1 MDLESRKIVDA
12 SIASRRAVRRVGL
25 ILTALCGALLSGPAT
40 ANDSASELAA
50 GGIVLVKNDVIVMQR
65 EDLHLSPAEV
75 RVRYEM
81 RNDSGTPVT
90 LRVAFPLPE
99 LPAMTPGGRTTT
111 TGGHNIMMNEPR
123 GPNFIGFRVWA
134 DGREITPE
142 VEIRAVLPDGRD
154 IAAALQQIGGLPL
167 VLRPGVF
174 IPPDDPDLDA
184 ETRRRLA
191 EIGAIEASTT
201 DRVYRLPWATYVTFH
216 WMQTFAP
223 GVTVVEHSY
232 RPVLGFGYVSVDQR
246 GVSISG
252 LTEDGASAYCIDSA
266 GTRTLREL
274 SEQARARREKAG
286 DPNNA
291 LLLANTLGY
300 VLKTAQNWRGPIGG
314 FHLSVKGDPNPAER
328 WTDSRQPRAVYFCS
342 PVPLKE
348 TAPLLMEGEA
358 HDFVP
363 TRDLQILFVAE

>member
-1 MDLESRKIVDA
+1 MSM
-12 SIASRRAVRRVGL
+12 VRI
-25 ILTALCGALLSGPAT
+25 ILTAVSGVALASAAA

-50 GGIVLVKNDVIVMQR
+50 GGIVLVKNDVIAMQR

-75 RVRYEM
+75 KVRYEM
-81 RNDSGTPVT
+81 RNDSGKPVT

-111 TGGHNIMMNEPR
+111 AGGHNIMMNEPS

-142 VEIRAVLPDGRD
+142 VEIRALLPDGRD
-154 IAAALQQIGGLPL
+154 IAGALQQIGGLAL
-167 VLRPGVF
+167 VLRSGVF
-174 IPPDDPDLDA
+174 IPPDDADLDA
-184 ETRRRLA
+184 QTRRRLA

-201 DRVYRLPWATYVTFH
+201 DRGYRLPWSTYVTFH

-232 RPVLGFGYVSVDQR
+232 RPILGFGYVSVDQKA
-246 GVSISG
+246 VSISG

-266 GTRTLREL
+266 GKRTLREL

-286 DPNNA
+286 DRNNA

-300 VLKTAQNWRGPIGG
+300 VLKTAQNWRGPIGT

-328 WTDSRQPRAVYFCS
+328 WTDSRQPRAMYFCS

-348 TAPLLMEGEA
+348 TGPLLMEGEA
-358 HDFVP
+358 RDFVP
-363 TRDLQILFVAE
+363 GRDLQILFVAE

>member
-1 MDLESRKIVDA
+1 MS
-12 SIASRRAVRRVGL
+12 AVRIAGL
-25 ILTALCGALLSGPAT
+25 MLAILCGEALSGPAT

-50 GGIVLVKNDVIVMQR
+50 GGIVLVKNGVIAMQR

-81 RNDSGTPVT
+81 RNDSGKPVT

-134 DGREITPE
+134 DGREVTPE
-142 VEIRAVLPDGRD
+142 VEIRAVLSDGRD

-174 IPPDDPDLDA
+174 VPPDDPDLDA
-184 ETRRRLA
+184 KTRRRLA
-191 EIGAIEASTT
+191 EIGAIETSTT
-201 DRVYRLPWATYVTFH
+201 DRSFRLPWATYITFH

-232 RPVLGFGYVSVDQR
+232 RPILGFGYLSVDQK
-246 GVSISG
+246 GVTVSG
-252 LTEDGASAYCIDSA
+252 LTEDAAGAYCIDST
-266 GTRTLREL
+266 GKRTLREL
-274 SEQARARREKAG
+274 SEQARARRAKAG
-286 DPNNA
+286 DPDNA
-291 LLLANTLGY
+291 YLLANTLGY
-300 VLKTAQNWRGPIGG
+300 VLKTAQNWRGPIGT

-328 WTDSRQPRAVYFCS
+328 WADSRQPRAMYFCS

-348 TAPLLMEGEA
+348 TAGLLLEGEA
-358 HDFVP
+358 RDFVP
-363 TRDLQILFVAE
+363 ARDLQILFVAE

>member
-1 MDLESRKIVDA
+1 MRLG
-12 SIASRRAVRRVGL
+12 GL
-25 ILTALCGALLSGPAT
+25 ILTILCGAALSCPAT
-40 ANDSASELAA
+40 ANDSASQLAA

-81 RNDSGTPVT
+81 RNDSGKPVT

-154 IAAALQQIGGLPL
+154 IAAALQQIGGVPL

-174 IPPDDPDLDA
+174 VPPDDPDLNADV
-184 ETRRRLA
+184 RRRLA

-201 DRVYRLPWATYVTFH
+201 DRTYRLPWAIYVTFH

-232 RPVLGFGYVSVDQR
+232 RPILGFGYLSADQK
-246 GVSISG
+246 GVTVSG
-252 LTEDGASAYCIDSA
+252 LVEDAASTYCIDST
-266 GTRTLREL
+266 GKQTLRQL
-274 SEQARARREKAG
+274 SEQARARRAKAG
-286 DPNNA
+286 DPDNPY
-291 LLLANTLGY
+291 LLANTLGY
-300 VLKTAQNWRGPIGG
+300 VLKTAQNWRGPIGT

-328 WTDSRQPRAVYFCS
+328 WTDSRQPRAMYFCS
-342 PVPLKE
+342 PLPLKE
-348 TAPLLMEGEA
+348 TGALLMEGEA
-358 HDFVP
+358 RDFVP
-363 TRDLQILFVAE
+363 ARDLQILFVAE

>member
-1 MDLESRKIVDA
+1 MNVLRLV
-12 SIASRRAVRRVGL
+12 
-25 ILTALCGALLSGPAT
+25 LTALCGAAMASAAA

-50 GGIVLVKNDVIVMQR
+50 GGIVLVKNDAIAMQR
-65 EDLHLSPAEV
+65 EDLHLSSAEV

-81 RNDSGTPVT
+81 RNDTGKPVT

-99 LPAMTPGGRTTT
+99 LPAMTPAGRTTT

-142 VEIRAVLPDGRD
+142 VEIRAVLPGGRD
-154 IAAALQQIGGLPL
+154 IAAALEQIGGVAL

-174 IPPDDPDLDA
+174 VPPDDPDLNA

-191 EIGAIEASTT
+191 EIGAIEATTT
-201 DRVYRLPWATYVTFH
+201 DRTYRLPWATYITFH

-232 RPVLGFGYVSVDQR
+232 RPILGFGFLSVDQK
-246 GVSISG
+246 GVTVSG
-252 LTEDGASAYCIDSA
+252 VVEDAASTYCIDSA
-266 GTRTLREL
+266 GKQTLRQL
-274 SEQARARREKAG
+274 SEQVRARRAKAG
-286 DPNNA
+286 YPDNPY
-291 LLLANTLGY
+291 LLANTLGY
-300 VLKTAQNWRGPIGG
+300 VLKTAQNWRGPIGT

-328 WTDSRQPRAVYFCS
+328 WTDSRQPQAMYFCS

-358 HDFVP
+358 RDFVP